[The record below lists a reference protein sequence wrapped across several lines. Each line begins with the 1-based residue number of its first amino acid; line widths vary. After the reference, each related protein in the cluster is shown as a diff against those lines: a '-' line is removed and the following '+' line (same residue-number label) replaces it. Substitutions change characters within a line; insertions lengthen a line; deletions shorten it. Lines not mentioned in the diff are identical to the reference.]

1 MTTHPL
7 RPAAPPRQPAYALL
21 LVALL
26 WVGSVVVLA
35 FGPGPL
41 GAPVGGAAT
50 DGERPRGTVEGV
62 VTRDGEPLG
71 EVEVVFLPDPE
82 KGNFGPHAAAY
93 TDAAG
98 RYRLRCEALDA
109 DGAVVGPH
117 RVIVRDIAALPDPP
131 GAPRGPRA
139 KAGRAEGVARTLGVH
154 PAGGAAV
161 PRHRSP
167 AGAPDA
173 GFRTGGPVTA

>member
-1 MTTHPL
+1 
-7 RPAAPPRQPAYALL
+7 
-21 LVALL
+21 
-26 WVGSVVVLA
+26 
-35 FGPGPL
+35 
-41 GAPVGGAAT
+41 
-50 DGERPRGTVEGV
+50 V
-62 VTRDGEPLG
+62 VTRDGEPLA

-98 RYRLRCEALDA
+98 HYRLRCEALDA

-139 KAGRAEGVARTLGVH
+139 KAGRPKASRVPLAYTQPATTPFRDVEVH
-154 PAGGAAV
+154 PGHQTRDFELA
-161 PRHRSP
+161 SQ
-167 AGAPDA
+167 
-173 GFRTGGPVTA
+173 

>member
-7 RPAAPPRQPAYALL
+7 PPAAPPRQPAYALL
-21 LVALL
+21 FVALL

-35 FGPGPL
+35 VGPGPV

-62 VTRDGEPLG
+62 VTRDGEPLA
-71 EVEVVFLPDPE
+71 EVEVLFLPDPE

-98 RYRLRCEALDA
+98 HYRLRCEVLDA

-131 GAPRGPRA
+131 GAPRGPRPA
-139 KAGRAEGVARTLGVH
+139 AEGVAGAAGVH
-154 PAGGAAV
+154 PTGGHAV
-161 PRHRSP
+161 PRHRGP
-167 AGAPDA
+167 ARASDA
-173 GFRTGGPVTA
+173 GFRTGEPVTL